1 MKYKVDISHNADNDL
16 RCIYKYIA
24 YELCS
29 FENASSLLGRLQDAI
44 LSLDE
49 MPKRNRLYDKEPWK
63 SRCMRFI
70 PVSNFI
76 IFYIP
81 DDEKMTVTVTRV
93 MYGGRNIEEQ
103 LNK

>member
-1 MKYKVDISHNADNDL
+1 MKYKVDISHDADNDL

-49 MPKRNRLYDKEPWK
+49 MPKRNRL
-63 SRCMRFI
+63 
-70 PVSNFI
+70 
-76 IFYIP
+76 
-81 DDEKMTVTVTRV
+81 
-93 MYGGRNIEEQ
+93 
-103 LNK
+103 

>member
-1 MKYKVDISHNADNDL
+1 M
-16 RCIYKYIA
+16 
-24 YELCS
+24 
-29 FENASSLLGRLQDAI
+29 
-44 LSLDE
+44 
-49 MPKRNRLYDKEPWK
+49 
-63 SRCMRFI
+63 